1 MLGRGVLSR
10 LHCLT
15 QQESNTLTLY
25 VDLDQGS
32 RANRHGGFL
41 VQAEGLM
48 RSLQVEVGD
57 DPGLDHAVER
67 AVRLVSDLEPRGRS
81 AMVVVH
87 PETTL
92 EEIHQAWVRFPSSAH
107 WRRGAFLRPVV
118 EAMDENERYAVV
130 LADARQARLFT
141 VYLGEIAEYGHLLAD
156 TGARSR
162 GVGVDQWRAEKRQER
177 HHDQEVTA
185 HAKAIIDALRDLAL
199 EAPFDRLVV
208 AGSPRTTSQI
218 ERLLP
223 RRLHGKLV
231 ETISLSVAASGKEVL
246 EKTIEIQR
254 GMERDQER
262 RVVEG
267 LLSELHENGRA
278 VSGLDD
284 VCDAVT
290 EMRVWTLVYGK
301 KLDADGGECR
311 ECGVLTT
318 KTSGFCPRC
327 QAGLQPV
334 SLLVDRLAQVVL
346 ETGGRIEVVS
356 GGAAED
362 MEAVGSIGA
371 LLRY

>member
-15 QQESNTLTLY
+15 QQEGKTLTLY
-25 VDLDQGS
+25 VDLDQGA

-48 RSLQVEVGD
+48 RSLRAEVGD
-57 DPGLDHAVER
+57 DPGLDHALDR

-92 EEIHQAWVRFPSSAH
+92 EEIHQAWVRFPSSAY

-141 VYLGEIAEYGHLLAD
+141 VYLGEIAEYGHLLAE

-185 HAKAIIDALRDLAL
+185 HAKAIIDALNDLNPQL
-199 EAPFDRLVV
+199 YRWKLGWLWDRINVFEMDIKLNDILNGDYLSLKNAYEDFNKTYSGDKREVL
-208 AGSPRTTSQI
+208 S
-218 ERLLP
+218 RLLK
-223 RRLHGKLV
+223 RLKGYMDLIKD
-231 ETISLSVAASGKEVL
+231 G
-246 EKTIEIQR
+246 
-254 GMERDQER
+254 
-262 RVVEG
+262 
-267 LLSELHENGRA
+267 
-278 VSGLDD
+278 
-284 VCDAVT
+284 T
-290 EMRVWTLVYGK
+290 ESQNP
-301 KLDADGGECR
+301 E
-311 ECGVLTT
+311 
-318 KTSGFCPRC
+318 
-327 QAGLQPV
+327 
-334 SLLVDRLAQVVL
+334 SLLFMGQLRILKDGQDELEQIASVCWPEPSYGSTGVRHHIQV
-346 ETGGRIEVVS
+346 GMSRGQGPI
-356 GGAAED
+356 
-362 MEAVGSIGA
+362 
-371 LLRY
+371 